1 MFDPSRAFS
10 AGSHTAAASESPG
23 GLLERSA
30 EPPSGSD
37 PAGPGWHWEGVSNR
51 FSAAAAA
58 GHGERALRTAALRH
72 EMFSI

>member
-23 GLLERSA
+23 GLLECSA
-30 EPPSGSD
+30 EPPWGSD
-37 PAGPGWHWEGVSNR
+37 PAGPGRHWEGVSNR
-51 FSAAAAA
+51 FLAAAAA
-58 GHGERALRTAALRH
+58 GHGEHALRTTAVRH